1 MNNDLYYIF
10 DACLALPCLALP
22 CLALPCLALPCLAL
36 PCLALPCLA
45 LPCLALPCL
54 ANNLNFLFNLSKNQ
68 YYIKSFSYDFLNSYL
83 IMHLL
88 NMKIFR
94 QQFKFSLNFNL
105 IINKKNL

>member
-10 DACLALPCLALP
+10 DA
-22 CLALPCLALPCLAL
+22 CLAL

-68 YYIKSFSYDFLNSYL
+68 YYIKSFSYDFLILYL
-83 IMHLL
+83 IISLIKLL
-88 NMKIFR
+88 NIKISR
-94 QQFKFSLNFNL
+94 QLFKYSLNFNL
-105 IINKKNL
+105 IINKKIL

>member
-10 DACLALPCLALP
+10 DA
-22 CLALPCLALPCLAL
+22 
-36 PCLALPCLA
+36 CLA

-68 YYIKSFSYDFLNSYL
+68 YYIKSFSYDFLILYL
-83 IMHLL
+83 IISLLL
-88 NMKIFR
+88 NIKISR
-94 QQFKFSLNFNL
+94 QLFKYSLNFNL